1 MADTKAADGGP
12 PIPDWAAGDAASEAP
27 FVLEVI
33 KDGVPVDEIPL
44 TAARCLVGRAAD
56 AVQVP
61 LAHASISRVH
71 ACFQRSTD
79 GLLYVA
85 DCASSH
91 GSRLNKAP
99 LPALKYVEARDG
111 DVLQFGASTRIF
123 ALHKRGRERAERALL
138 DTATADASSTKHDA
152 TRKVRK
158 VHTEKEQPPDVAE
171 KKQVTAADLHATTW
185 GQDDDAAPEKDD
197 TELPD
202 YLKQDR
208 GFMEYGGEISSTL
221 KTEEKSERDAKL
233 HERLETK
240 LRKLN
245 AARSH
250 NQRLLTKEGGQAG
263 LSDGQRKAFDS
274 NDERIKKLTD
284 EISDLEDTIRG
295 RNKQRDESR
304 RRNEDDSYLYA
315 KQRDE
320 EPEEEVM
327 RDFTTPLARA
337 RTAEEKQARRNR
349 RFMTSAPAAAPPPP
363 DEEDG
368 MTYEMLREKRD
379 RVDAALVKLREDP
392 SVRRREAGDDVLDEF
407 MVANDAKEAAD
418 IDASSKRDIE
428 SLEKERARLTVL
440 MDFARPALEGLS
452 SSKTPAAVA
461 PPPEPVVVA
470 PEAPEPAAAAPT
482 LPPPTP
488 PAPPKLKVA
497 APMAPTLPSKPA
509 PDDDDEPSSK
519 RRKKK
524 KRRVQGPARGPS
536 SSAATNALEG
546 GDVDWA
552 PPVGQD
558 GSGRT
563 ALNEKFGY

>member
-1 MADTKAADGGP
+1 MAAEKAADGGP
-12 PIPDWAAGDAASEAP
+12 PIPDWAAGDASSEAP

-138 DTATADASSTKHDA
+138 DTATADASATKHDA

-158 VHTEKEQPPDVAE
+158 IHTEKEQPPDVAE

-197 TELPD
+197 EALPD
-202 YLKQDR
+202 YLKKDQ

-284 EISDLEDTIRG
+284 EIQDLEDTIRG

-327 RDFTTPLARA
+327 RDLTTPLVRA
-337 RTAEEKQARRNR
+337 RTAEEKAARRNR
-349 RFMTSAPAAAPPPP
+349 RFMTAAPAVAPPPP

-379 RVDAALVKLREDP
+379 RVDAALLKLREGP
-392 SVRRREAGDDVLDEF
+392 SLSTREAGDDVLDDF
-407 MVANDAKEAAD
+407 MAANDEQEASDVA
-418 IDASSKRDIE
+418 AAAARDTAA
-428 SLEKERARLTVL
+428 LEKERARLTVL

-452 SSKTPAAVA
+452 SKATPAAVA
-461 PPPEPVVVA
+461 PPQEPLAPKTPEP
-470 PEAPEPAAAAPT
+470 EAVAPT
-482 LPPPTP
+482 LPPPRP
-488 PAPPKLKVA
+488 PAPPKLKKA
-497 APMAPTLPSKPA
+497 APMAPTLPRA
-509 PDDDDEPSSK
+509 PDPEDEESSK

-524 KRRVQGPARGPS
+524 KRRVMGPARGPS
-536 SSAATNALEG
+536 SSAATSALEG

-563 ALNEKFGY
+563 ALNDKFGY

>member
-1 MADTKAADGGP
+1 MAAEKAADGGP
-12 PIPDWAAGDAASEAP
+12 PIPDWAAGDAATEAP

-138 DTATADASSTKHDA
+138 DTATADASATKHDA

-158 VHTEKEQPPDVAE
+158 IHTEKEQPPDVAE

-197 TELPD
+197 EALPD
-202 YLKQDR
+202 YLKKDQ

-284 EISDLEDTIRG
+284 EIQDLEDTIRG

-327 RDFTTPLARA
+327 RDLTTPLVRA
-337 RTAEEKQARRNR
+337 RTAEEKAARRNR
-349 RFMTSAPAAAPPPP
+349 RFMTAAPAVAPPPP

-379 RVDAALVKLREDP
+379 RVDAALLKLREGP
-392 SVRRREAGDDVLDEF
+392 SLSTREAGDDVLDDF
-407 MVANDAKEAAD
+407 MAANDEQEASDVA
-418 IDASSKRDIE
+418 AAAARDTAA
-428 SLEKERARLTVL
+428 LEKERARLTVL

-452 SSKTPAAVA
+452 SKATPAAVA
-461 PPPEPVVVA
+461 PPQEPLAPKTPEP
-470 PEAPEPAAAAPT
+470 EAVAPT
-482 LPPPTP
+482 LPPPRP
-488 PAPPKLKVA
+488 PAPPKLKKA
-497 APMAPTLPSKPA
+497 APMAPTLPRA
-509 PDDDDEPSSK
+509 PDPEDEESSK

-524 KRRVQGPARGPS
+524 KRRVMGPARGPS
-536 SSAATNALEG
+536 SSAATSALEG

-563 ALNEKFGY
+563 ALNDKFGY